1 MVFKLFWDQS
11 WVENVQKQTKFEVFQ
26 AKEMQQNK
34 KSRPQRWSFQSE
46 SRLEELSSGSRAEHE
61 AALIWKHST
70 RLSGWKNKNRSYV
83 LLCLLSWVTLS
94 PCLSLCSSSSSFCFD
109 TKRRRKTNSE
119 VFWLSA
125 AASTNPETQPAHE
138 ATTRHKGSKTIGE
151 TFYRANFSVHSECV
165 WRSSVLSN
173 MTQVSLVWVGLSS
186 NYNFFF
192 YCKCKKCE
200 ISAWWANPPQDQV
213 KLKWA
218 RVLLYSHM

>member
-11 WVENVQKQTKFEVFQ
+11 WVENLPKQTKFEVFQ

-94 PCLSLCSSSSSFCFD
+94 PCLSLCLSSSSFCFD

-125 AASTNPETQPAHE
+125 AASTNPDSTCSRSYDKTQRKQNHW
-138 ATTRHKGSKTIGE
+138 RNNLQSQL
-151 TFYRANFSVHSECV
+151 FCSFWVCV
-165 WRSSVLSN
+165 TQLCAVKHDAGVISLSGA
-173 MTQVSLVWVGLSS
+173 Q
-186 NYNFFF
+186 
-192 YCKCKKCE
+192 
-200 ISAWWANPPQDQV
+200 
-213 KLKWA
+213 
-218 RVLLYSHM
+218 